1 MRNNND
7 ENARVRQKRVKR
19 EKERGESEEKG
30 GKKGG
35 KKRKESKKN
44 RRKREKG
51 AEGKGDRR
59 TKRYGVIIMT
69 GVEVSPS
76 RRAIA
81 PNCIGKS
88 ERLQR

>member
-1 MRNNND
+1 MRRR
-7 ENARVRQKRVKR
+7 EGRRVRKERVKR
-19 EKERGESEEKG
+19 IGEREREG
-30 GKKGG
+30 
-35 KKRKESKKN
+35 
-44 RRKREKG
+44 EKG
-51 AEGKGDRR
+51 AEGKGDKR
-59 TKRYGVIIMT
+59 TKRYSVIIMT